1 MAPDIERKT
10 PAAEAGFDANRK
22 YVRVCEQRA
31 NGLVEFEFAIG
42 EPTLCVELMLP
53 TSAFHEFC
61 LANNVI
67 LLEARAAGSGDWVAR
82 MNEASHQEYQD
93 YQDKV

>member
-1 MAPDIERKT
+1 MDIEEKSASDKSR
-10 PAAEAGFDANRK
+10 FDTDRK
-22 YVRVCEQRA
+22 YVRVCAQRTD
-31 NGLVEFEFAIG
+31 GMVEFEFAIG

-53 TSAFHEFC
+53 ASAFHEFC

-93 YQDKV
+93 FQDKV

>member
-10 PAAEAGFDANRK
+10 PVAEAGFDANRK

-31 NGLVEFEFAIG
+31 DGLIEFEFAIG

-53 TSAFHEFC
+53 GSAFHEFC

-67 LLEARAAGSGDWVAR
+67 LLEPRPAGGAGDWVTRLNA
-82 MNEASHQEYQD
+82 ASHREYRD
-93 YQDKV
+93 EV

>member
-1 MAPDIERKT
+1 MGQDIEQKT
-10 PAAEAGFDANRK
+10 PVLEAGFDANRK

-31 NGLVEFEFAIG
+31 DGLVEFEFAIG

-53 TSAFHEFC
+53 ASAFHEFC
-61 LANNVI
+61 LSNNVI
-67 LLEARAAGSGDWVAR
+67 LLEPRPAGGGDWVAR
-82 MNEASHQEYQD
+82 LNAASHLE